1 MRQLLSAC
9 LLLSLVACGPSV
21 TGGGD
26 DDDTPAD
33 ARTDGPAGT
42 CTPGVNVCVGT
53 EVHACLPD
61 GTVGPS
67 PLQNCAPMTCVA
79 GQCMTG
85 GGATTCADA
94 VASRSYLGCE
104 YWPVDLDNAV
114 EVNGTEF
121 FPGLGCPDPAGG
133 SGFVPAVAMPVCNQG
148 GVLAGLCDYGMSCTA
163 SPGYT
168 CQTMNICAL
177 NAQKSPF
184 AVVVSNPQPTAVMVT
199 LTSATGQIATDSIAP
214 GQVKA
219 LFPQTMGLADQS
231 LDFSGIEAKAYK
243 LVSTAPIVAYQFNPL
258 DNVGVFSN
266 DASLLIPAHAYDL
279 DYTGVS
285 YKTLVRR
292 PAKNDYNGYV
302 TVVAS
307 GPGTTTVMVRPTAGV
322 RAGLNV
328 PAIAAGATQSFT
340 LNQFQTLTLEA
351 VGNGD
356 LTGTAITC
364 SQACGAFGGHEA
376 TNLTNQAQSP
386 CCADHLEDQLFPN
399 STWGKVYVVAHSKP
413 RVHAVPDLV
422 RVIAQRP
429 NTTVTFNPAQPGCSA
444 PLAAGAYCDV
454 FTSADVEVS
463 ANEPI
468 AVAHYLLSNI
478 PPQPETDVG
487 DPSMAFA
494 VPTEQYRSS
503 YTLLVPQQ
511 YQENILSIVTPAGS
525 AVRLDGNDISGQ
537 LAPFGSG
544 TYKAGRVTVAGG
556 AHTLDCPGTCG
567 VEVHGWSEA
576 VSYMF
581 AGGLDLEQIVI
592 GRTAVT
598 APQSEQAAP

>member
-1 MRQLLSAC
+1 MRPLMPAC

-26 DDDTPAD
+26 DDDTLID
-33 ARTDGPAGT
+33 ARVDSPTGGA

-94 VASRSYLGCE
+94 EASRSYLGCE

-133 SGFVPAVAMPVCNQG
+133 AGFVPAVSMPVCAQG
-148 GVLAGLCDYGMSCTA
+148 GVLAGLCDYGMSCA
-163 SPGYT
+163 DSPGNT
-168 CQTMNICAL
+168 CQTMNICVL

-184 AVVVSNPQPTAVMVT
+184 AVVVSNPQPTAVSVT
-199 LTSATGQIATDSIAP
+199 LTSATGQTATDMVAP

-219 LFPQTMGLADQS
+219 LFPQMMGLADQS

-243 LVSTAPIVAYQFNPL
+243 LVSSAPIVAYQFNPL

-292 PAKNDYNGYV
+292 PLKNDYNGYV

-399 STWGKVYVVAHSKP
+399 STWGKVYVVAHSKTRASP
-413 RVHAVPDLV
+413 VPDLV

-429 NTTVTFNPAQPGCSA
+429 NTTVTFNPPQPGCA
-444 PLAAGAYCDV
+444 AALAAGAYCDV
-454 FTSADVEVS
+454 FTSADVEIS

-468 AVAHYLLSNI
+468 QVAHYLLSNI
-478 PPQPETDVG
+478 QTDTDVG

-494 VPTEQYRSS
+494 VPTEQYRST

-525 AVRLDGNDISGQ
+525 TVRLDGTDISGQ
-537 LAPFGSG
+537 LAAFGGG
-544 TYKAGRVTVAGG
+544 TYKAGRVTVGAGP
-556 AHTLDCPGTCG
+556 HTLDCPGTCG
-567 VEVHGWSEA
+567 VEVYGWSEA

-598 APQSEQAAP
+598 APVREAVTP

>member
-1 MRQLLSAC
+1 MRQRLSFLFVSFAIA
-9 LLLSLVACGPSV
+9 ACGPSV
-21 TGGGD
+21 TGGDD
-26 DDDTPAD
+26 DDDTGPD
-33 ARTDGPAGT
+33 ARVDAPTS
-42 CTPGVNVCVGT
+42 CTAGVNLCVGS
-53 EVHACLPD
+53 EVHSCLPD
-61 GTVGPS
+61 GTVGPTVQTC
-67 PLQNCAPMTCVA
+67 PEGCAGGVCQTSSA
-79 GQCMTG
+79 GS
-85 GGATTCADA
+85 CADA
-94 VASRSYLGCE
+94 EASRSYLGCE

-121 FPGLGCPDPAGG
+121 LPGFGCPSGAGTT
-133 SGFVPAVAMPVCNQG
+133 PAVPMPVCNQG
-148 GVLAGLCDYGMSCTA
+148 GLLAGLCDYGNSCTD

-184 AVVVSNPQPTAVMVT
+184 AVVVSNPQPTAVTVT
-199 LTSATGQIATDSIAP
+199 LTNATGQMAMDTVAP

-219 LFPQTMGLADQS
+219 LFPQQLGMADQS

-243 LVSTAPIVAYQFNPL
+243 LVSSAPIVAYQFNPL

-266 DASLLIPAHAYDL
+266 DASLLIPRHAYDT
-279 DYTGVS
+279 DYTGIS

-292 PAKNDYNGYV
+292 PTKNDYNGYV

-328 PAIAAGATQSFT
+328 PAIAAGSMQTFT

-399 STWGKVYVVAHSKP
+399 STWGKVYVVARSKP
-413 RVHAVPDLV
+413 RQHAVPDLV
-422 RVIAQRP
+422 RVVAQRP
-429 NTTVTFNPAQPGCSA
+429 NTTVTFSPAQSGCAS
-444 PLAAGAYCDV
+444 PLAAGGYCDV
-454 FTSADVEVS
+454 FITGDVQVS
-463 ANEPI
+463 SNEPI

-478 PPQPETDVG
+478 PPAPETDVG
-487 DPSMAFA
+487 DPAMAMA
-494 VPTEQYRSS
+494 VPTEQYRST
-503 YTLLVPQQ
+503 YTVLVPAQ
-511 YQENILSIVTPAGS
+511 YMENTISLVTPASGT
-525 AVRLDGNDISGQ
+525 VRIDGNDVTSQ

-544 TYKAGRVTVAGG
+544 EWKAGRVVVAAGP
-556 AHTLDCPGTCG
+556 HTIDCPGTCG
-567 VEVHGWSEA
+567 VEVTGWSEA
-576 VSYMF
+576 VSYLF

-592 GRTAVT
+592 GRR
-598 APQSEQAAP
+598 PI